1 MLCVNN
7 RNKNLQTIRKDMKTI
22 LVAVLSVIIILI
34 MSLTSDQEPY
44 QKYEDL
50 VVESESLTDSA
61 LLYLR
66 ELHIKNDSLLDKYFP
81 KEESYTETYE

>member
-1 MLCVNN
+1 
-7 RNKNLQTIRKDMKTI
+7 MKTI

-81 KEESYTETYE
+81 KEEGYTETYE